1 VLSVNGVIE
10 AIAIAAPNA
19 PGSIVSAT
27 EPSLPVDTA
36 KALPVNLPMLLARLV
51 FENVSIRALTHI
63 NQRM

>member
-1 VLSVNGVIE
+1 VLSVNSVIE

-36 KALPVNLPMLLARLV
+36 KALPVNPPMPLAKRV
-51 FENVSIRALTHI
+51 FENGGIRVLTHI